1 MKKGNLAKGLLGLA
15 LGAAM
20 LMGGAAAQAGDS
32 ITITGSTTVLPI
44 AQKAAEVYMKK
55 NPGVRI
61 SVAGTGSGDG
71 IKAVIDGT
79 ANIGDS
85 SRDMKAKE
93 IKLAKEKGVTPKKFT
108 VALDCIVPV
117 VNPANPVGDLSIEQL
132 KGIYTGKIKNWKA
145 VGGNDKPIVVISRDS
160 SSGTFEVWNHRVLGK
175 KTRVRPDA
183 QLQASNGAVAQAVAG
198 NKYAIGYVGIGYLNA
213 KLKGL
218 TVGGVKASAKTAMD
232 KSYPIARGLYM
243 FTNGEPKGQ
252 TAKFIA
258 FVMSDEGQKIA
269 KAEGFVPVK

>member
-1 MKKGNLAKGLLGLA
+1 MKKGNSAKGLLGLA

-20 LMGGAAAQAGDS
+20 LMGGASAQASDS

-71 IKAVIDGT
+71 IKSVIDGT
-79 ANIGDS
+79 ADIGDA
-85 SRDMKAKE
+85 SRDMKSKE

-117 VNPANPVGDLSIEQL
+117 VNPDNPVKDLSIAQL
-132 KGIYTGKIKNWKA
+132 KDIYTGKIKNWNE

-198 NKYAIGYVGIGYLNA
+198 NKYAIGYVGIGYLND

-218 TVGGVKASAKTAMD
+218 TVGGVTASAKTAMD
-232 KSYPIARGLYM
+232 NSYPIARGLYM

-252 TAKFIA
+252 TADFIA
-258 FVMSDEGQKIA
+258 FVMGDEGQKIA
-269 KAEGFVPVK
+269 KEEGFVPVK